1 MNGMSFK
8 SVDLGPRD
16 DPNAGK
22 LAETLHWIDFADRR
36 NGRLHVTGLTI
47 GDVTLGEIVTD
58 GYDAQTTTNRLT
70 VSMPLTGRNRF
81 HAGGC
86 NFDAAGSDALL
97 VRPGTRKSAMR
108 ATDAYRSRTL
118 SVMVPVPR
126 KSARDDNY
134 LPSVMQVGRLAE
146 AQSLRGLL
154 SYVFSELRNADTP
167 LRRPGASA
175 AIETLVIDLVHA
187 LCDAPIPLPASDNR
201 ASVWVHAA
209 CEYMY
214 AHSSEA
220 LTVQQIA
227 DAIGVG
233 PRHLQS
239 AFRDITGMTPR
250 EKLTEIRLE
259 HVRSNLTVPEPGT
272 TVTNVALDCGFVH
285 LGRFAAIYRRRYGES
300 PSETL
305 RRAIRLERV
314 G

>member
-1 MNGMSFK
+1 
-8 SVDLGPRD
+8 
-16 DPNAGK
+16 
-22 LAETLHWIDFADRR
+22 
-36 NGRLHVTGLTI
+36 
-47 GDVTLGEIVTD
+47 
-58 GYDAQTTTNRLT
+58 
-70 VSMPLTGRNRF
+70 
-81 HAGGC
+81 
-86 NFDAAGSDALL
+86 
-97 VRPGTRKSAMR
+97 
-108 ATDAYRSRTL
+108 L
-118 SVMVPVPR
+118 SVIVPVPR
-126 KSARDDNY
+126 ESARDDKY
-134 LPSVMQVGRLAE
+134 LPSVMQVGRLSE
-146 AQSLRGLL
+146 ARSLRGFL

-187 LCDAPIPLPASDNR
+187 LCDAPIPRPASDNGAAVR
-201 ASVWVHAA
+201 VQAA

-227 DAIGVG
+227 DALGVG

-259 HVRSNLTVPEPGT
+259 HVRSNLTAPEPGT
-272 TVTNVALDCGFVH
+272 TVTNVALNCGFVH
-285 LGRFAAIYRRRYGES
+285 LGRFAATYRRRYGES

-305 RRAIRLERV
+305 RRAIRLECV